1 MFYEGFLDQSK
12 DKNDRAYTI
21 WGFGGPGPTSF
32 YCLQV
37 QKDIEMTLK
46 GTNMGDDTKVWVKK
60 KVSNFK

>member
-46 GTNMGDDTKVWVKK
+46 GTNMGDDTKYLHYLY
-60 KVSNFK
+60 SYSY